1 MVKKRC
7 TGKALAERRR
17 RAMRLHLAEFTQEEI
32 ADKLGVH
39 SSVVCRDLQWIRD
52 SICPGE
58 PPDVQEAFFVQMAKL
73 DQLENSYWVGWD
85 ESKREKETRTAQR
98 SGAEGRETVALKREQ
113 QTGDPALLMGVFRC
127 IAKRDA
133 MLGLTQKPG
142 KSGAVGPPP
151 KRMPSKAEVEQS
163 LRMMSATVAGP
174 SCLLPGD
181 PFYSP
186 NPWSVNE
193 EGRWVDTAGMIFNPE
208 PGQFDPRHAPLEK
221 SMSPEEAAA
230 SWKDR
235 RIFDPAVDGYGPP
248 LTSQFIGR
256 NFAHLNTCPDV
267 S

>member
-39 SSVVCRDLQWIRD
+39 PSVVCRDLQWIRD

-113 QTGDPALLMGVFRC
+113 QTGDPAHLMGVFRC

-142 KSGAVGPPP
+142 KSGAAGPPKSACLP
-151 KRMPSKAEVEQS
+151 SRRSSKA
-163 LRMMSATVAGP
+163 SA
-174 SCLLPGD
+174 
-181 PFYSP
+181 
-186 NPWSVNE
+186 
-193 EGRWVDTAGMIFNPE
+193 
-208 PGQFDPRHAPLEK
+208 
-221 SMSPEEAAA
+221 
-230 SWKDR
+230 
-235 RIFDPAVDGYGPP
+235 
-248 LTSQFIGR
+248 
-256 NFAHLNTCPDV
+256 
-267 S
+267 

>member
-1 MVKKRC
+1 MAKKRC

-17 RAMRLHLAEFTQEEI
+17 RTMRLHLAEFSQEEI

-39 SSVVCRDLQWIRD
+39 PSVVCRDLQWIRD

-58 PPDVQEAFFVQMAKL
+58 SPDVQEAWFIQMAKL
-73 DQLENSYWVGWD
+73 DQLEHSYWVGWE
-85 ESKREKETRTAQR
+85 ESKLEKETRTAQR
-98 SGAEGRETVALKREQ
+98 SGAEGRETVALKRERQ
-113 QTGDPALLMGVFRC
+113 AGNPALLMGVFRC

-133 MLGLTQKPG
+133 MLGLNQASG
-142 KSGAVGPPP
+142 KSAAAGQPP

-174 SCLLPGD
+174 ACLLPGD

-193 EGRWVDTAGMIFNPE
+193 DGRWVDTAGMIFNPE
-208 PGQFDPRHAPLEK
+208 PGQFDPRHPPLAGT
-221 SMSPEEAAA
+221 SSPEEAAA

-235 RIFDPAVDGYGPP
+235 KIYDPRVDGYGPQ
-248 LTSQFIGR
+248 LE
-256 NFAHLNTCPDV
+256 L
-267 S
+267 

>member
-1 MVKKRC
+1 MAKKRC

-17 RAMRLHLAEFTQEEI
+17 RTMQLHLAEFTQEEI

-39 SSVVCRDLQWIRD
+39 PSVVCRDLQWIRD

-58 PPDVQEAFFVQMAKL
+58 SPDVQEAFYVQMAKL
-73 DQLENSYWVGWD
+73 DQLEHSYWVGWE
-85 ESKREKETRTAQR
+85 ESKLEKETRTAQR
-98 SGAEGRETVALKREQ
+98 SGPEGRETVGLKRERQ
-113 QTGDPALLMGVFRC
+113 AGNPALLMGVFRC

-133 MLGLTQKPG
+133 MLGLTQKSG
-142 KSGAVGPPP
+142 KSAAAGPPK

-174 SCLLPGD
+174 ACLLPGD

-193 EGRWVDTAGMIFNPE
+193 EGRWVDTAGMKFNPE
-208 PGQFDPRHAPLEK
+208 PGQFDPCHPPLAGT
-221 SMSPEEAAA
+221 SSPEEAAA

-235 RIFDPAVDGYGPP
+235 RIYDPRVDGYGPQ
-248 LTSQFIGR
+248 LK
-256 NFAHLNTCPDV
+256 L
-267 S
+267 